1 MSSGRHVMFAV
12 FGSAGD
18 VFPSIAVARSLAAD
32 GHRVSFLAPPSAA
45 LYCRSVGLPVVTIG
59 TGEELAVINDE
70 QIFTTRFDGFSSWR
84 RTCTTYL
91 DPILRNG
98 FVRARSSVA
107 QFAPDLVVVHPL
119 ATFGSLIAA
128 DLEIPWAGL
137 HLYPQ
142 LSPIRRRQRPVRFG
156 GSYASTVRRLEQL
169 GGHHRTDNPLLSWGW
184 APSLNVSVHDPALVA
199 ATDLD
204 RRVIGTPLGFP
215 YWDALP
221 VRAEDADV
229 VDRLHDAVSGSR
241 PIAVATFGSFIGQ
254 AGGRVWREIAD
265 ATAAARMV
273 TVLVGVPAAQRAEFD
288 GKPDVLCTGFVPM
301 SHLAPRTACR
311 HSDPPW
317 RDRHDVRRAASRGA
331 SGGHPAGVRP
341 NVQRPASRAGRRG
354 GAGAGRIVDLRCDP
368 QNERGRRRSSAV
380 ALAEL
385 LVAPDA
391 AAGAIGTRLLDAIAV
406 DAGAVP
412 APRNGSV
419 VDLARRST

>member
-229 VDRLHDAVSGSR
+229 VDRLHDAVSVSR

-301 SHLAPRTACR
+301 SHLAPLAAILIHHGGIGTTYAGLR
-311 HSDPPW
+311 HGVP
-317 RDRHDVRRAASRGA
+317 AAVIPQAFDQTFNGRLLEQV
-331 SGGHPAGVRP
+331 GVGER
-341 NVQRPASRAGRRG
+341 VRAGSSISDVIRRMS
-354 GAGAGRIVDLRCDP
+354 GADV
-368 QNERGRRRSSAV
+368 RSSAV